1 MEDNKGEEESES
13 SDSDNDDSLIKVCVK
28 YRFCYMTAYL
38 YCNYIFHNIHI
49 QITSMLLRLISAM
62 WIQNILFR
70 IPAPGSKA
78 DGLISSNFAILLVA
92 NGRYIMVTAHC
103 K

>member
-1 MEDNKGEEESES
+1 MEDKNEEEGSES
-13 SDSDNDDSLIKVCVK
+13 SDSDNDDGLIKVCVK
-28 YRFCYMTAYL
+28 YRFCFMTAYL
-38 YCNYIFHNIHI
+38 YCNYIFHNMHI
-49 QITSMLLRLISAM
+49 QITSMLLQYISAM
-62 WIQNILFR
+62 WIQNILFC
-70 IPAPGSKA
+70 IPLPCSKA